1 MVEEKQV
8 TKVYICSSVG
18 MDYFFF
24 LKKTI
29 ESSIFSIDT
38 IFLISENTYRNLSK
52 ITGIKKIYLRLQM
65 YIFYPILLIYK
76 ATICKNNSI
85 FVVTSNTFFAPL
97 IVKIVTFYKRVKVI
111 HLLYDLYPDAIEMAD
126 VIKVDSGWS
135 KLIGFI
141 TKLNQKKCDA
151 TVYLGDFLST
161 HAQKRW
167 GISKIS
173 RRIDIS
179 TDLTLYDN
187 DDTFIKHNDENEKV
201 IIHYGGQL
209 GYLHDA
215 ESIIECVRK
224 VLQTDLKNKVEF
236 VFYVS
241 GAQSELL
248 RKSLNYDNVKVRSSV
263 DSRIWRND
271 IRNFHIGLVSLS
283 PGGASVCLPSKTY
296 SMMAGGLSIIAICPM
311 WSDLS
316 NLIISNKCGWI
327 INNSPYVSKD
337 TLQNGD
343 YLVRVKEKDSID
355 LIANDFVQKI
365 RYILNDKKLIYEF
378 RKNSFLEVREN
389 YSLERL
395 KSEWHSLLNHLN
407 E

>member
-1 MVEEKQV
+1 MVEKKQI

-29 ESSIFSIDT
+29 ESSTFSIDT
-38 IFLISENTYRNLSK
+38 IFLITENTYRNLSK

-65 YIFYPILLIYK
+65 YIFYPIILIYK
-76 ATICKNNSI
+76 ATFCKNSSI
-85 FVVTSNTFFAPL
+85 FIVTSNTFFAPFL
-97 IVKIVTFYKRVKVI
+97 VKVFTFYKKVKVI

-126 VIKVDSGWS
+126 IIKVDSIWS
-135 KLIGFI
+135 KLIGI
-141 TKLNQKKCDA
+141 IANLNQKKCDA
-151 TVYLGDFLST
+151 TVYLGDFLAN

-173 RRIDIS
+173 KRIDIS

-187 DDTFIKHNDENEKV
+187 DDTFIQKNNVNEKV

-209 GYLHDA
+209 GHLHDA
-215 ESIIECVRK
+215 ESIVECVRK
-224 VLQTDLKNKVEF
+224 VAQTDLKNKIEF

-241 GAQSELL
+241 GAHSELL
-248 RKSLNYDNVKVRSSV
+248 RKSLDYKNVKIRSSI

-296 SMMAGGLSIIAICPM
+296 SMMAGGLSIIAICPI

-316 NLIISNKCGWI
+316 RLITSNNCGWI
-327 INNSPYVSKD
+327 VNNSPYANTD

-343 YLVRVKEKDSID
+343 YLVKVKEKCSID
-355 LIANDFVQKI
+355 LIANDFVEQI
-365 RYILNDKKLIYEF
+365 RHIINDSKLIYTF
-378 RKNSFLEVREN
+378 RKNSFINVREN
-389 YSLERL
+389 YNLDKL

>member
-1 MVEEKQV
+1 
-8 TKVYICSSVG
+8 

-29 ESSIFSIDT
+29 ESSTFSIDT
-38 IFLISENTYRNLSK
+38 IFLITENTYRNLSK

-76 ATICKNNSI
+76 ATFCKNNSI
-85 FVVTSNTFFAPL
+85 FVVTSNTFFAPFL
-97 IVKIVTFYKRVKVI
+97 VKIFTFYKKVKVI

-126 VIKVDSGWS
+126 IIKVDSTWS
-135 KLIGFI
+135 KLIGI
-141 TKLNQKKCDA
+141 IAKLNQEKCDA
-151 TVYLGDFLST
+151 TVYLGDFLSS

-173 RRIDIS
+173 KRIDIS

-187 DDTFIKHNDENEKV
+187 GDTFIKRNYENEKV

-224 VLQTDLKNKVEF
+224 VLETDLRNKIEF

-241 GAQSELL
+241 GVQSELL
-248 RKSLNYDNVKVRSSV
+248 RKSLNYENVIIRSSV
-263 DSRIWRND
+263 DSKIWRND
-271 IRNFHIGLVSLS
+271 IRDFHIGLVSLS

-296 SMMAGGLSIIAICPM
+296 SMMAGGLSIIAICPI

-316 NLIISNKCGWI
+316 NLITSNNCGWI
-327 INNSPYVSKD
+327 VNNSPYLITSN
-337 TLQNGD
+337 LQNGD
-343 YLVRVKEKDSID
+343 YLAKVKEKCSTD
-355 LIANDFVQKI
+355 LIAKDFVKQI
-365 RYILNDKKLIYEF
+365 RHILSDKESIHRF
-378 RKNSFLEVREN
+378 RENSFWSVREN
-389 YSLERL
+389 YNLDKL
-395 KSEWHSLLNHLN
+395 KSQWHSLLNQLN
-407 E
+407 EYS